1 MSEKVTKQ
9 SNFIQELC
17 KYYMDFLK
25 GGFKSTRFP
34 KRYIRLTNEKNF
46 KIGVDLSKYEK
57 FNNHIKKL
65 ISKEGNFQNNL
76 NIKKGEYSVKL
87 NNTAQDLVKKLVKQ
101 ISDKDIEKII
111 NLAARTIK
119 EFSVSHRNKPDEAYD
134 QIIDIIKKDLITIII
149 KPVTDKMEP
158 LIGSQSNFVY
168 ESLFTLAIGLSESIL
183 DPLVEEMPSIFNDG
197 LADKKIKPK
206 DQLSTLF
213 NKKDI
218 STNLLQYFENFDVK
232 DLYYD
237 LQEIV
242 NARKNLDKKEIY
254 LYLSELEIE
263 KKRFPL
269 FYTQINIQEYSSESK
284 FQISFSNELFI
295 NKLAIQYAFD
305 ILKKD
310 QKIVETFGEERKI
323 YISDEEDFCDRLN
336 KVINTLI
343 PKLRLEGNI
352 DLKNFE
358 PQIAKSINF
367 VLSNNCSIC
376 VFDKSDEALI
386 NDFEDILSKILSGE
400 NSEIVDLFKSIISDF
415 LLNEPHVITEDLEDE
430 WEGLGLSERLNY
442 KSPIPLNSEQLKI
455 LRALKN
461 EKCKYVVVEGPP
473 GTGKSHTIS
482 AIAFEYILEGKSIL
496 ILSDTREALD
506 VVENKINNTLDKVR
520 GETNIQNP
528 ILRLGKMGNTY
539 SKILSRNSIENI
551 RTFHR
556 SQKNDINKVTKEI
569 NEISDI
575 INDRVEVETE
585 HYKYIDKE
593 KFEEFFEIQ
602 KVIKKEDLVLN
613 LKSLLENFKTQNPKG
628 EFNLNSFIDSLY
640 NIEDTEELIDS
651 YIDFNNKEKNN
662 FTNFIKYLNNFFFLQ
677 EFLNK
682 VSNIDNK
689 SLFFFNKVNSS
700 NINSLDKILIQY
712 KDDVSGIFGSFLK
725 GGKIAALSEKIQSLM
740 NIKKILNLK
749 FDLEQIL
756 ETRKAYQKLQNICD
770 KFKIIKFDDI
780 CSLIKKC
787 NSLTK
792 IKSLCELSSKYI
804 ILFKQLSQ
812 DTENLKN
819 LSIDSEDIE
828 SIFGNVISEL
838 DVNKKELLKK
848 YYEMEE
854 FFSKSFNVKERFDYT
869 SLMKQL
875 QSLYTS
881 KMANELDGK
890 LIKFYDSNRSN
901 AVTLS
906 KIIRAKQKFPKPQFD
921 KLKGAF
927 PCIISSVRDFAEYIN
942 LQKDL
947 FDLIIVDEAS
957 QVSIAQAFPA
967 LIRAKKVLVLGDKKQ
982 FSNLQSYQAATLV
995 NNSHLNNLRK
1005 VFKKN
1010 ISAESDKLVRLE
1022 AFNVKTSILDFFQN
1036 I

>member
-168 ESLFTLAIGLSESIL
+168 ESLFTLEIGLSESIL
-183 DPLVEEMPSIFNDG
+183 DPLVEEMPSIFNDV

-415 LLNEPHVITEDLEDE
+415 
-430 WEGLGLSERLNY
+430 
-442 KSPIPLNSEQLKI
+442 
-455 LRALKN
+455 
-461 EKCKYVVVEGPP
+461 
-473 GTGKSHTIS
+473 
-482 AIAFEYILEGKSIL
+482 
-496 ILSDTREALD
+496 
-506 VVENKINNTLDKVR
+506 
-520 GETNIQNP
+520 
-528 ILRLGKMGNTY
+528 
-539 SKILSRNSIENI
+539 
-551 RTFHR
+551 
-556 SQKNDINKVTKEI
+556 
-569 NEISDI
+569 
-575 INDRVEVETE
+575 
-585 HYKYIDKE
+585 
-593 KFEEFFEIQ
+593 
-602 KVIKKEDLVLN
+602 
-613 LKSLLENFKTQNPKG
+613 
-628 EFNLNSFIDSLY
+628 
-640 NIEDTEELIDS
+640 
-651 YIDFNNKEKNN
+651 
-662 FTNFIKYLNNFFFLQ
+662 
-677 EFLNK
+677 
-682 VSNIDNK
+682 
-689 SLFFFNKVNSS
+689 
-700 NINSLDKILIQY
+700 
-712 KDDVSGIFGSFLK
+712 
-725 GGKIAALSEKIQSLM
+725 
-740 NIKKILNLK
+740 
-749 FDLEQIL
+749 
-756 ETRKAYQKLQNICD
+756 
-770 KFKIIKFDDI
+770 
-780 CSLIKKC
+780 
-787 NSLTK
+787 
-792 IKSLCELSSKYI
+792 
-804 ILFKQLSQ
+804 
-812 DTENLKN
+812 
-819 LSIDSEDIE
+819 
-828 SIFGNVISEL
+828 
-838 DVNKKELLKK
+838 
-848 YYEMEE
+848 
-854 FFSKSFNVKERFDYT
+854 
-869 SLMKQL
+869 
-875 QSLYTS
+875 
-881 KMANELDGK
+881 
-890 LIKFYDSNRSN
+890 
-901 AVTLS
+901 
-906 KIIRAKQKFPKPQFD
+906 
-921 KLKGAF
+921 
-927 PCIISSVRDFAEYIN
+927 
-942 LQKDL
+942 
-947 FDLIIVDEAS
+947 
-957 QVSIAQAFPA
+957 
-967 LIRAKKVLVLGDKKQ
+967 
-982 FSNLQSYQAATLV
+982 
-995 NNSHLNNLRK
+995 
-1005 VFKKN
+1005 
-1010 ISAESDKLVRLE
+1010 
-1022 AFNVKTSILDFFQN
+1022 
-1036 I
+1036 